1 MENQQTNQQQ
11 IQEEQP
17 NWMEQELKEIEQN
30 KPTGE
35 FPEALQLEEGKV
47 TEFEVVFDKE
57 FEKWIDANT
66 GMVKKIIPVKHGGAD
81 KVLWM
86 NVANPLYKDIIELGM
101 KGQKVFKVMRTGQA
115 KATRYNLV
123 KN

>member
-86 NVANPLYKDIIELGM
+86 NVANPLYRDIIELGM

>member
-30 KPTGE
+30 KPAGE

-86 NVANPLYKDIIELGM
+86 NVANPLYKEIIELGM